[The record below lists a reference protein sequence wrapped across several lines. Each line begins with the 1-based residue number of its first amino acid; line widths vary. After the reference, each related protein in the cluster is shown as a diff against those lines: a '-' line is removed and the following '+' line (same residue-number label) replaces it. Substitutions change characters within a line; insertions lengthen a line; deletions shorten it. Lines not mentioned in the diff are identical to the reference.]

1 MLKQASMNFD
11 YNRTAESIFAASR
24 QVWLAG
30 LGAVA
35 VSRDWAQHHAG
46 DVFKGLVKQGGAI
59 ESRAIRVI
67 GTRVETSMET
77 AEALWNQARRTV
89 LTTVGNV
96 AETAAAALPK
106 LNRPL
111 ARHATVS
118 KTRKAAKRARP
129 ARKGARR
136 AKRSSAKSK

>member
-1 MLKQASMNFD
+1 MLKEASMNFD
-11 YNRTAESIFAASR
+11 YNRTAESILAASR

-46 DVFKGLVKQGGAI
+46 DVFKGLVKQGSAV
-59 ESRAIRVI
+59 ESQAIRVI
-67 GTRVETSMET
+67 GTRIETSMET

-96 AETAAAALPK
+96 AETAAAVLPK
-106 LNRPL
+106 INRP
-111 ARHATVS
+111 AAKHAAAS
-118 KTRKAAKRARP
+118 KSRKAAKRTKP
-129 ARKGARR
+129 VRKGAQR
-136 AKRSSAKSK
+136 AKRAARKSK